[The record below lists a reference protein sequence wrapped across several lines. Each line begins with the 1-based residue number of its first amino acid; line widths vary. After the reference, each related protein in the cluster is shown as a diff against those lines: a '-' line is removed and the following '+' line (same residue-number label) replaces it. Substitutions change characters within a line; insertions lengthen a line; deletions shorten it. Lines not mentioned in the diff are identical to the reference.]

1 MATILLLVVLAVVLF
16 WGVGAYNGLISLKN
30 QVQNGWT
37 QIDVQLKRRHDL
49 IPNLV
54 NTVKGAMEY
63 ERGTMEA
70 VVSARA
76 KAMGAQGVKAT
87 AEAEGQ
93 LTQALGKLFALMENY
108 PDLKATANV
117 LQLQEELTS
126 TENRIGFSPGSTTTT
141 SPPSTTPRSSSS
153 PPTSWRA
160 SPRRRR
166 PTSGS
171 LPMPASA
178 RCRPW
183 TCPPAHR
190 ACERRQPL
198 RAAGGQPPPVGVAGR
213 RVRGLL
219 RLGRIRRRLRLL
231 PPDRRRPAR
240 RVSPCHPLHR
250 PADHRRGRAPSAI
263 SRGRPARAAC
273 SLRQGRGR
281 W

>member
-1 MATILLLVVLAVVLF
+1 MTTIILLVVLAVVLL
-16 WGVGAYNGLISLKN
+16 WAVGAYNTLISLKN

-70 VVSARA
+70 VISARA

-126 TENRIGFSPGSTTTT
+126 TENRIGFSRQHYNDVATEYNTKQQQFPVNLVAGIARAT
-141 SPPSTTPRSSSS
+141 PSDLWVIADAGERAV
-153 PPTSWRA
+153 PTVDL
-160 SPRRRR
+160 SPR
-166 PTSGS
+166 
-171 LPMPASA
+171 
-178 RCRPW
+178 
-183 TCPPAHR
+183 
-190 ACERRQPL
+190 
-198 RAAGGQPPPVGVAGR
+198 
-213 RVRGLL
+213 
-219 RLGRIRRRLRLL
+219 
-231 PPDRRRPAR
+231 
-240 RVSPCHPLHR
+240 
-250 PADHRRGRAPSAI
+250 APGA
-263 SRGRPARAAC
+263 
-273 SLRQGRGR
+273 
-281 W
+281 